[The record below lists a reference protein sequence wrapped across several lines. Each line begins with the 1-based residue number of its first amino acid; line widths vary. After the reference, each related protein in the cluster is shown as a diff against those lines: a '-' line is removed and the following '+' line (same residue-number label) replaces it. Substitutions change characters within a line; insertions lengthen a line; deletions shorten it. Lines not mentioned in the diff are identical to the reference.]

1 MAFTFPA
8 NKLDFTAPNGIT
20 YSWDTDDEKW
30 VVATFAGEHKH
41 QDLENAVELAQN
53 GVDANALLIQNNT
66 DDIAAIP
73 NDYYNKSEIDIQQ
86 QAQDNRI
93 EELEISKGK
102 VARYITDNTVGT
114 PVSRPGELAVNSAS
128 PSSVT
133 VVSLGVEDADNVLT
147 KPMAD
152 GDIIE
157 FVDAVSGK
165 ISRYKINDASAAPT
179 VVTVE
184 HISGNNDFANGE
196 EEQVYIYPQNEA
208 GASQSYVDAQDQLGR
223 DYTDSVDVANKAYTD
238 AQDLL
243 NNAYTDQKDNDNR
256 TDTEAKLNL
265 KADSADVTALEA
277 SKLNITGGQVSSYV
291 DFNNSAGKSGVR
303 FFRGSDKYF
312 SIWSGVSVGETRA
325 RIDLDKSFKLTG
337 YRQGNST
344 EHRLVYWNTNA
355 GLFVNKLVTPTS
367 DDMPVTLGY
376 NKTNYLSKADASSTY
391 LTGLDADATY
401 LKITDYV
408 PGGGVTGGLPTTGG
422 TVSGTITSKTGGG
435 GSTSA
440 IRITNKSDNKLAFFL
455 WSPSGSGSPTKFVGR
470 YGAEHW
476 FQVYDSSDGDVKTTA
491 KFGHGSYE
499 FKVSNSIGYSAT
511 DAHYF
516 KGQVRFSSGA
526 DDLKLSQTPSNLD
539 VYTTARFTSGVVVK
553 ATGEAIGG
561 NNSFAAFP
569 DHTTYAGRQTEDT
582 DIVNKKYIDDKIAAL
597 EARVAAL
604 ETGYP

>member
-8 NKLDFTAPNGIT
+8 DKADFTAPNGIT

-30 VVATFAGEHKH
+30 VVATFGGEHEH

-208 GASQSYVDAQDQLGR
+208 GASQSYVDAQDALLQDQITEKLTKTGDTVTGELLFGGEGYIKGSDSGILSGR
-223 DYTDSVDVANKAYTD
+223 ASLQISGHSNLPIVVTSGSSYAAALAIYGYDSGSADKRKESICFYANGDIKARKANFAGEVLLNGGDDIDNLSIYPNVGNDDSVI
-238 AQDLL
+238 
-243 NNAYTDQKDNDNR
+243 
-256 TDTEAKLNL
+256 
-265 KADSADVTALEA
+265 TALNCGA
-277 SKLNITGGQVSSYV
+277 LRFRTSPGNHS
-291 DFNNSAGKSGVR
+291 DAGKKTHIAIEQDDTGVATTHIYHVATPINP
-303 FFRGSDKYF
+303 DD
-312 SIWSGVSVGETRA
+312 A
-325 RIDLDKSFKLTG
+325 
-337 YRQGNST
+337 
-344 EHRLVYWNTNA
+344 
-355 GLFVNKLVTPTS
+355 VNKS
-367 DDMPVTLGY
+367 YCDSM
-376 NKTNYLSKADASSTY
+376 S
-391 LTGLDADATY
+391 
-401 LKITDYV
+401 
-408 PGGGVTGGLPTTGG
+408 GGGVPVGSIMIWMNTTAPAGWLKLQGGSFDVAQYSKLHAYLEGTANYTSGKLPDWGG
-422 TVSGTITSKTGGG
+422 YYPGEWGSHLNDSLGKKVGQKTAMPSGGAPYHANSIPNGNTRTFNGGG
-435 GSTSA
+435 GTNAYSNGAARPA
-440 IRITNKSDNKLAFFL
+440 ITEG
-455 WSPSGSGSPTKFVGR
+455 W
-470 YGAEHW
+470 
-476 FQVYDSSDGDVKTTA
+476 DSYTRPQTVI
-491 KFGHGSYE
+491 
-499 FKVSNSIGYSAT
+499 V
-511 DAHYF
+511 HYII
-516 KGQVRFSSGA
+516 KH
-526 DDLKLSQTPSNLD
+526 D
-539 VYTTARFTSGVVVK
+539 
-553 ATGEAIGG
+553 
-561 NNSFAAFP
+561 
-569 DHTTYAGRQTEDT
+569 
-582 DIVNKKYIDDKIAAL
+582 
-597 EARVAAL
+597 
-604 ETGYP
+604 